1 MSLLCSRGYEVGTD
15 NSFVPPVVTPER
27 SPGLPTTMDV
37 DVPPVMPPPIPP
49 TSVDAVEGGPVGVV
63 AGDGA
68 TRVEIT
74 PEMFDAWKSSYPE
87 VHPLAW
93 ELLNQMSPVEAFQLV
108 TAIAFNHQMMEQQA
122 QAKPTVDTPIDA
134 TGTPEP
140 APEPTPDPVP
150 TVVDPRVMDV
160 EQVRAL
166 LNDELAAEY
175 EALTMDEERVNFL
188 IANNLIEN
196 PIRHPN
202 PDEVIILPDALV
214 RQILQDD
221 TLADQYAAMDEEG
234 KRQFLHSLFIP
245 LTEDDGRDTL
255 LDPRTRELMRD
266 LGSEVVAEKILLEH
280 MARASKKFA
289 DAIDPEFE
297 KANDKWLL
305 KSLRWLFNISPE
317 ENIKTVGL
325 QTLVDG
331 LIFVGSTGLDYV
343 TGKPLMDQLEKI
355 GFLSALGIDRSRA
368 DAKAG
373 HDTLEYKSHIKLRIL
388 GQVID
393 FVTDAMMEGGIN
405 KVYET
410 LNRKEMK
417 EMFGHL
423 GYSEDEIN
431 KYMENWK
438 NGSYVTPLAGVLG
451 KLSTIFLPADIKN
464 LISSANLSA
473 GQRILRRF
481 PVVGRY
487 VFAPIVDF
495 IDGRFKKWPILKGLI
510 PTVGGV
516 VGLARELR

>member
-1 MSLLCSRGYEVGTD
+1 MSLLYSRGYEVRTD
-15 NSFVPPVVTPER
+15 NSVVPPVTDIE
-27 SPGLPTTMDV
+27 LPLPVSSDQAVGTDV
-37 DVPPVMPPPIPP
+37 NVRPSSSDTVSQV
-49 TSVDAVEGGPVGVV
+49 
-63 AGDGA
+63 GDGGVRA
-68 TRVEIT
+68 EIPDAMIQDLMVQFPDVI
-74 PEMFDAWKSSYPE
+74 PEAWN
-87 VHPLAW
+87 
-93 ELLNQMSPVEAFQLV
+93 LLRQMSPAEAFQLILAL
-108 TAIAFNHQMMEQQA
+108 TFQRHLTQT
-122 QAKPTVDTPIDA
+122 PVDTTD
-134 TGTPEP
+134 TPEP
-140 APEPTPDPVP
+140 EPEPEPEPIVP
-150 TVVDPRVMDV
+150 DPRVMGV
-160 EQVRAL
+160 EQVRVL

-175 EALTMDEERVNFL
+175 GALATNGERVAFL
-188 IANNLIEN
+188 VEHGLEVS

-202 PDEVIILPDALV
+202 RDEIVVLHEDVV
-214 RQILQDD
+214 RKIFGDD
-221 TLADQYAAMDEEG
+221 LADQYVAMDDENKIQFLIDHSVYIPEDEDEEG
-234 KRQFLHSLFIP
+234 
-245 LTEDDGRDTL
+245 DTL

-266 LGSEVVAEKILLEH
+266 LGSEVVAEKILIEH

-368 DAKAG
+368 DGKAD

-405 KVYET
+405 KVYEM

-417 EMFGHL
+417 EMFVQL
-423 GYSEDEIN
+423 GYSEDEVN
-431 KYMENWK
+431 KYMETWK

-464 LISSANLSA
+464 LVSSANLSA

-487 VFAPIVDF
+487 VFSPIVDF